1 MPSVLRRAQRVRA
14 TADRTVVETL
24 SEAEREAQ
32 IVRGEAD
39 AQRNNVFAEAFGA
52 DPEFFAFY
60 RSLQAYENALQ
71 GGNSSMVMT
80 PNSQFFDYLKN
91 DNPEAGAN

>member
-1 MPSVLRRAQRVRA
+1 
-14 TADRTVVETL
+14 
-24 SEAEREAQ
+24 
-32 IVRGEAD
+32 
-39 AQRNNVFAEAFGA
+39 VFAEAFGA

-60 RSLQAYENALQ
+60 RSLQAYESALQ